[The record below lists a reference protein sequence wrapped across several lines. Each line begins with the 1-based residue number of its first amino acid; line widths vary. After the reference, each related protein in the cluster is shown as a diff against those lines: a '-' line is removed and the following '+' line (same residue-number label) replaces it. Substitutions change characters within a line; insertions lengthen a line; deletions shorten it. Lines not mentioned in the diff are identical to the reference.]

1 MQCCISVV
9 AVVLVSAGVIQGP
22 LSTIAAGDD
31 YIANFD
37 QCPVSAPER
46 CSDR

>member
-9 AVVLVSAGVIQGP
+9 VAVLVSAGVIQGP
-22 LSTIAAGDD
+22 LSTNPLVAGDD

-37 QCPVSAPER
+37 QCPLSVPE
-46 CSDR
+46 